1 MKTFYRNDDGKI
13 KIMQTASDE
22 MPAPHGWEETNNHEL
37 YKYDGEKIEW
47 FNKDVRIPDSVLV
60 EKGQRFDKRGRWYR
74 KDNPHET
81 KLIQNLDEDI
91 EDGWTL
97 EIPIENEQYQ
107 NFDGNKWVVDTI
119 KKERAE
125 KQNRLNKLIS
135 KIEDVERQQ
144 FRSFK
149 AIKLDKATKEDTD
162 KFFEYETQIEELR
175 AQITPLQKELR
186 SE

>member
-1 MKTFYRNDDGKI
+1 MKTFYKNENGRMKI
-13 KIMQTASDE
+13 KQTANNE
-22 MPAPHGWEETNNHEL
+22 MPAPKGWEETNNHEL

-47 FNKDVRIPDSVLV
+47 FIKDVRIPDSELV
-60 EKGQRFDKRGRWYR
+60 EKGERFDKRGRWY
-74 KDNPHET
+74 KIDNPQET
-81 KLIQNLDEDI
+81 KLIQHFDEDI

-97 EIPIENEQYQ
+97 EVPIENEQYQ
-107 NFDGNKWVVDTI
+107 YFDGKKWILDKK
-119 KKERAE
+119 KKERTE
-125 KQNRLNKLIS
+125 KQNQLNELIS
-135 KIEDVERQQ
+135 KIEDVERRQ

-149 AIKLDKATKEDTD
+149 ALKLDKATKEDTD